1 MCVCASAYTCCVYK
15 FTYVSRTHTHSYIPD
30 RIDEVMKPN
39 CIPHFALDFDHNGF
53 ILCNKLMDLLM
64 NENDQFIG
72 KRDRNPV
79 ISTANYLFTYFMMSF
94 DRNCKT
100 YFLCFDVQFF
110 SLALSLSPATLLWF
124 GLWQWLNFVAFISYV
139 CTDFQQ

>member
-1 MCVCASAYTCCVYK
+1 MISNDWINQSEGTRKFNDIIRLLCVCVRARIHVVYINLRMSLAH
-15 FTYVSRTHTHSYIPD
+15 TQTHIPD
-30 RIDEVMKPN
+30 PIDEVMKPN

-79 ISTANYLFTYFMMSF
+79 ISTAN
-94 DRNCKT
+94 
-100 YFLCFDVQFF
+100 
-110 SLALSLSPATLLWF
+110 
-124 GLWQWLNFVAFISYV
+124 
-139 CTDFQQ
+139 